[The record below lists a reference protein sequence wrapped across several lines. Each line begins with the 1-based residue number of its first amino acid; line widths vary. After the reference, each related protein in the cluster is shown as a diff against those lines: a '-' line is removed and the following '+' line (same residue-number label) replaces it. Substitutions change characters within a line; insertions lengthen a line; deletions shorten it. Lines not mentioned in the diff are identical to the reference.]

1 MPRVLVNI
9 QSSQYWSVH
18 FIGPDNKTRIGPWL
32 LLDSHDEAR
41 AILHWGKISDDATAE
56 HESCIRRWSTN
67 IGWPRNHKAPA
78 CQAHRTRQGLAVER
92 VRTPANEKSRE
103 ISTANRLVPCDIG
116 SVFP

>member
-41 AILHWGKISDDATAE
+41 AILHWGKISDDATA
-56 HESCIRRWSTN
+56 
-67 IGWPRNHKAPA
+67 A
-78 CQAHRTRQGLAVER
+78 
-92 VRTPANEKSRE
+92 
-103 ISTANRLVPCDIG
+103 
-116 SVFP
+116 